1 MATREELL
9 IAQTTLGYLNNI
21 QRDLRKCANG
31 YLAAIAATPRAIP
44 TDVLGSYV
52 HGDAS
57 GMGAV
62 LDRMNVF
69 FQDATRKQKLVN
81 GLTFY
86 GITWATIAN
95 DWTVGRNACTAQA
108 AADVSTDAAITAA
121 ANATLAAVPAL
132 DVME

>member
-9 IAQTTLGYLNNI
+9 IAQDTLSWLNAV
-21 QRDLRKCANG
+21 QRDLRKNATA
-31 YLAAIAATPRAIP
+31 YIAAIAANPRTILTPQ
-44 TDVLGSYV
+44 LGAYV
-52 HGDAS
+52 HGDANA
-57 GMGAV
+57 MGAV

-86 GITWATIAN
+86 GITWATISS

-108 AADVSTDAAITAA
+108 AADVSTDAAITNA

>member
-21 QRDLRKCANG
+21 QRDLRKCAAS
-31 YLAAIAATPRAIP
+31 YLAAIAATPRTLSTAQ
-44 TDVLGSYV
+44 LGDYV
-52 HGDAS
+52 HRDAA

-69 FQDATRKQKLVN
+69 FSDATKKQKLVS
-81 GLTFY
+81 GLAFY
-86 GITWATIAN
+86 GITWATIAS
-95 DWTVGRNACTAQA
+95 DWQVGRNACTAQA
-108 AADVSTDAAITAA
+108 NADVSTDAAITSA